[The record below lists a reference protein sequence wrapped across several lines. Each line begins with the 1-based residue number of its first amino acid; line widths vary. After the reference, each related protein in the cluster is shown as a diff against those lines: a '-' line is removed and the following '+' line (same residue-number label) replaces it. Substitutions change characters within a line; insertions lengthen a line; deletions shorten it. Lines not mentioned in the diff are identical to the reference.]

1 MNDTNDLIPIK
12 IDLTIGDSINES
24 WLSMFGANI
33 KGIMGAMF
41 GGTSMPVDVVGSRSQ
56 VDSFSR
62 ALGSEKRY
70 LEAVNKHGLNN
81 PQVTNNKVALD
92 RAIRSF
98 ESETG
103 IVWPFK

>member
-12 IDLTIGDSINES
+12 IDLTIGNSINES

-41 GGTSMPVDVVGSRSQ
+41 GGTSMPVEVVGSRRQ

-62 ALGSEKRY
+62 ALGSEKKY
-70 LEAVNKHGLNN
+70 LEAMNKHGLND
-81 PQVTNNKVALD
+81 PSVTRNKAALD
-92 RAIRSF
+92 KAIRNF